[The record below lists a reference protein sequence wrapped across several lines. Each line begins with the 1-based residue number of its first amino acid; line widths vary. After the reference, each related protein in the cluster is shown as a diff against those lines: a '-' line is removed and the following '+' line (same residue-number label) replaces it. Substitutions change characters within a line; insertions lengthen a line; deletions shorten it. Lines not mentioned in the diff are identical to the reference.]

1 MLSGRVYG
9 LTLVTE
15 IVKNG
20 TSDTVI
26 CQKQFLDNK
35 KMNAADDEAVIRPTE
50 RTRDN
55 STFGK
60 VR

>member
-35 KMNAADDEAVIRPTE
+35 IY
-50 RTRDN
+50 
-55 STFGK
+55 
-60 VR
+60 

>member
-20 TSDTVI
+20 ISDAVI
-26 CQKQFLDNK
+26 CQKQFLYNK
-35 KMNAADDEAVIRPTE
+35 IY
-50 RTRDN
+50 
-55 STFGK
+55 
-60 VR
+60 